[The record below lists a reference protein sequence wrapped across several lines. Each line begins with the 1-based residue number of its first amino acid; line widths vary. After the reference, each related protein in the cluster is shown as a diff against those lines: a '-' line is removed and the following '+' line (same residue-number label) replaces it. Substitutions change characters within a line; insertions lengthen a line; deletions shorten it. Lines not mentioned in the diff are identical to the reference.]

1 MQLVEGHIITEKKKR
16 ISQLYLTPKLMIPPL
31 TQVLHFQCR
40 VIDCLPEITSISHTP
55 SGSLILKS
63 LYLYCI
69 TSATDIYSIGSKT
82 TNYQISTN
90 WMGKTKVNLKSTRI
104 NMQLKTKMTEKIS
117 YQALP
122 GFYSKKHLLK
132 THYESIVL
140 E

>member
-1 MQLVEGHIITEKKKR
+1 MVFHIVSTHIIIIAADIIEPFILLKRKLNMEFMQLVEGHIITEKKKR

-90 WMGKTKVNLKSTRI
+90 WMGKTKVNLKSTHI
-104 NMQLKTKMTEKIS
+104 NM
-117 YQALP
+117 
-122 GFYSKKHLLK
+122 
-132 THYESIVL
+132 
-140 E
+140 